1 MGQWLYHWIYIDGW
15 CPIWP
20 NLAASLI
27 VYVFVFLKMRS
38 MTELHK
44 EQVKLHDELKVMQS
58 RHHKEHMQMLTE
70 IKAQSDSN

>member
-1 MGQWLYHWIYIDGW
+1 MGQWFYHWIYLDGW

-38 MTELHK
+38 MTKLHEEQVRLHK
-44 EQVKLHDELKVMQS
+44 QMLEVQN
-58 RHHKEHMQMLTE
+58 RHHQEHMDALSE
-70 IKAQSDSN
+70 IRSP